1 MNKNNKILWIIFLTI
16 FIDML
21 GIGILIPVFP
31 LLITHGSEFRVT
43 PDVWSTTQSFVMAGW
58 LLAAY
63 PLAQFF
69 CTPILGQLS
78 DRFGRKKLLT
88 LSISG
93 TVISYLLFGVGIIT
107 KNLPLL
113 FCARVLDGASGGNI
127 SIAQAVIGDVST
139 PENRAKNFGLIGI
152 SIGVGFVLGPFI
164 GGKLSDP
171 ALSVHFNAATPFW
184 FAALLSLVNVFWVVC
199 FLPETLNARSTK
211 VFNLMR
217 PIHNLQQVFKCDY
230 LRMVIP
236 ALFLFNAGFT
246 FFTTFWGIVLVEQFG
261 FNQGQVGNFFAYLGV
276 MIILAQGGFVRRLSG
291 KVRDYKVLNVS
302 MFLTAACLFIYYFL
316 PSGYKLGIYLVPP
329 VLAVGA
335 ALTKSFSSAVIT
347 RLSPSDSLGESMGV
361 SSSANALA
369 QVIPALLAGYIAAY
383 HARLPVL
390 VGAIIAALAG
400 LVFIMSF
407 SSRAKLK

>member
-1 MNKNNKILWIIFLTI
+1 
-16 FIDML
+16 ML

-43 PDVWSTTQSFVMAGW
+43 PESWSSTQSFIMAGW

-63 PLAQFF
+63 PIAQFF

-78 DRFGRKKLLT
+78 DNFGRRKLLII
-88 LSISG
+88 SISG
-93 TVISYLLFGVGIIT
+93 TAISYILFGIGIST

-113 FCARVLDGASGGNI
+113 FFSRILDGMSGGNI
-127 SIAQAVIGDVST
+127 SIAQAVIGDVSQ
-139 PENRAKNFGLIGI
+139 PEKRAKNFGMIGV
-152 SIGVGFVLGPFI
+152 SIGLGFVLGPFL

-171 ALSVHFNAATPFW
+171 SWSIYFNAAAPFW
-184 FAALLSLVNVFWVVC
+184 FAALLSVINVLWVIY
-199 FLPETLNARSTK
+199 FLPETLKTK
-211 VFNLMR
+211 LSKKIHLLRPLQNLSQ
-217 PIHNLQQVFKCDY
+217 IFKRDY

-261 FNQGQVGNFFAYLGV
+261 FKQGQVGNFFAYLGI

-291 KVRDYKVLNVS
+291 KVRDYKVLDIS
-302 MFLTAACLFIYYFL
+302 MFLTSICLLVYYYL
-316 PSGYKLGIYLVPP
+316 PSSLPVGIYLVPP
-329 VLAVGA
+329 VLAIGT
-335 ALTKSFSSAVIT
+335 ALTKAFSSALIT
-347 RLSPSDSLGESMGV
+347 RLSPPEALGEAMGV

-369 QVIPALLAGYIAAY
+369 QVIPSLLAGYIAAH

-390 VGAIIAALAG
+390 VGAIVVFCAG
-400 LVFIMSF
+400 FIFITSYNL
-407 SSRAKLK
+407 RRKA